1 MPKIDIIK
9 PYNSEKP
16 VNYKFTSQI
25 CTTSCSSSDPGLDR
39 SQTAKCKKNLFAP
52 DILMLYPLYKGL
64 CKKYYLLRIKLTQFT
79 DIYSIYNF

>member
-1 MPKIDIIK
+1 MKMPKIDIIK

-39 SQTAKCKKNLFAP
+39 SQTAKCKKKSGCSRHSHVIPSLQRV
-52 DILMLYPLYKGL
+52 M
-64 CKKYYLLRIKLTQFT
+64 
-79 DIYSIYNF
+79 